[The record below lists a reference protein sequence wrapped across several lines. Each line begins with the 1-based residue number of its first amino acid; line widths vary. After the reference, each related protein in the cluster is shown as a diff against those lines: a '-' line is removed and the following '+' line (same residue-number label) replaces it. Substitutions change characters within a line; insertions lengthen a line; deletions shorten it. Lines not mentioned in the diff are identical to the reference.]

1 MGDDAG
7 WHQRQWRKWTSSSR
21 HSAICSAS
29 WRLYVGHILMLSL
42 VYRIQVCVF
51 RLGVGALSPELYIP
65 VSVMGIFCRTVAFRW
80 SSDSLVRRN
89 MLVTVGSV
97 VLDLI
102 CWLVILF
109 ICSSVPEFRRKLLIS
124 MGGCYI
130 AVRYKPALEQ
140 GLVSFQT
147 RCLSWFDI
155 SSLDMLDCVSQIR
168 ANKHKNMFSTK
179 SFPMCIELWSSRCG
193 KQDTAA

>member
-1 MGDDAG
+1 
-7 WHQRQWRKWTSSSR
+7 
-21 HSAICSAS
+21 
-29 WRLYVGHILMLSL
+29 MLSL
-42 VYRIQVCVF
+42 VYRIQVCMF

-80 SSDSLVRRN
+80 SSDSLVRWN
-89 MLVTVGSV
+89 TLVTVGSV

-109 ICSSVPEFRRKLLIS
+109 ICSSVPEFRWKLLIS

-147 RCLSWFDI
+147 WCLSWFDI
-155 SSLDMLDCVSQIR
+155 SSLDTLDCVLQIR
-168 ANKHKNMFSTK
+168 ANKHKNMCSRPNSFQCVSSYGAVDVENRILQHSPIVLYCNGPLLFSAFK
-179 SFPMCIELWSSRCG
+179 V
-193 KQDTAA
+193 